1 MGWLITLG
9 ILLLLG
15 ILPLG
20 ASVKYDADGP
30 LVKVIAGPIRITVFP
45 RDAKPKKE
53 KRPKKEPENPDTSEK
68 KPKKTG
74 KSSGKK
80 ETTTESTP
88 QETPEKKS
96 GGPITDF
103 LPLLKVALDL
113 LNDFRRKLRVNRLE
127 VKLVMA
133 GGDPCDLAVNYGKAW
148 TAIGNILPRLENV
161 LVIQKRDIDV
171 ACDFVASQTTIY
183 VRLDLTITLG
193 RILAIAVVYGF
204 RAIVEFLKIKNKRKG
219 GASK

>member
-9 ILLLLG
+9 ILILLG

-30 LVKVIAGPIRITVFP
+30 LVKVIAGPIRITVYP
-45 RDAKPKKE
+45 RDKKPKKE
-53 KRPKKEPENPDTSEK
+53 KKQNSSEPAGK
-68 KPKKTG
+68 KPKKTA
-74 KSSGKK
+74 KPAPKK
-80 ETTTESTP
+80 ETATEPSP
-88 QETPEKKS
+88 KEEPEKKS

-103 LPLLKVALDL
+103 LPLLQVALDL
-113 LNDFRRKLRVNRLE
+113 LNDFRRKLRVNLLE

-133 GGDPCDLAVNYGKAW
+133 GDDPCDLAINYGRAW
-148 TAIGNILPRLENV
+148 TAIGNLLPRLENV
-161 LVIQKRDIDV
+161 LVIKKRDIDV
-171 ACDFVASQTTIY
+171 ACDFTTSKTTIY

-193 RILAIAVVYGF
+193 RILVIAVVYGF

-219 GASK
+219 GASE